1 MCHLYCSLVGLIWI
15 WWWKDLPKL
24 STVSL
29 GTATFMCVHSVV
41 FESSWN
47 GELIIQIYLNYSPF
61 NLVDGLFK
69 VMVVMTEKR
78 LTIHHSTTRTH
89 WECEVRMNELM
100 NGEIFLRWLDSKE
113 VETTLSLLVQWF
125 LRVLIW
131 CLIIVDIPKL
141 PSDVI
146 RFRDRS
152 FKYTYSL
159 RSFSILLFVSHH
171 VMLLL
176 SNRSLKAKVITYN
189 PHHLFFLS
197 ITIHLGDYYSLNNQL
212 YNHHRICVIALNYEM
227 QGFTHSF
234 SGETRRLRKGYVKSR
249 IPWVSFSQN
258 ASGSLINVFHKLQW
272 LTNRVVGKLLTLT
285 SLRLTSLLSFEWYNK
300 YGHPI
305 THSWFTYKDS
315 LIPDLK
321 YVNRNWWIL
330 RWNGLLRCS
339 GE

>member
-1 MCHLYCSLVGLIWI
+1 
-15 WWWKDLPKL
+15 
-24 STVSL
+24 
-29 GTATFMCVHSVV
+29 
-41 FESSWN
+41 
-47 GELIIQIYLNYSPF
+47 
-61 NLVDGLFK
+61 
-69 VMVVMTEKR
+69 
-78 LTIHHSTTRTH
+78 
-89 WECEVRMNELM
+89 M

-113 VETTLSLLVQWF
+113 LETTLSLLVQWF

-159 RSFSILLFVSHH
+159 RSFSMLLFVSHH

-212 YNHHRICVIALNYEM
+212 YNHNRICVIALNYEM

-305 THSWFTYKDS
+305 THSWFIYKDS

-330 RWNGLLRCS
+330 RWNGEDQRFLAKSCVLPQIVREWCLLNYPTGLHSECTAYPLYDLPIPMNRIHS
-339 GE
+339 QWVAGEIFKHGGILRWDHKYGFRATLWLNTLLVTQNYFLGLFSRILPN